1 MCGNLFKSPKVKKVE
16 AAAPPATA
24 QVEAVKVP
32 DPTPVA
38 VSETAQDANTAT
50 KKDKNR
56 RRGYQATRVADDRGV
71 LTDTAQSGG
80 RQTLG

>member
-1 MCGNLFKSPKVKKVE
+1 MCGSMFKSPKVEKPKVE
-16 AAAPPATA
+16 TPPATA

-32 DPTPVA
+32 DPTPTNVA
-38 VSETAQDANTAT
+38 EVDNNQSSTNT
-50 KKDKNR
+50 KKKQQQ
-56 RRGYQATRVADDRGV
+56 RRGFAATRNDAV